1 MSHFPRVNH
10 SLQNIF
16 SAPII
21 IRKICRAEEWLGKKW
36 FHIHN
41 TDSKIIESTS
51 NHIQRHQCGRWGE
64 APRLVQV
71 WCSLSE
77 GPQRHFRPR
86 PRFSPFPN
94 TLRSIHPTN
103 ALISFMLLNIITC
116 SHMPLKSQESRCTIL
131 KNMGLRK

>member
-86 PRFSPFPN
+86 PRFSPFP
-94 TLRSIHPTN
+94 TN
-103 ALISFMLLNIITC
+103 NQVYSSHKCFNFFHVVEHHNLLP
-116 SHMPLKSQESRCTIL
+116 HAPQESRVTL
-131 KNMGLRK
+131 YYSQKYGA